1 MVSRIST
8 LRSVG
13 VLAHRG
19 ASWWATASPPNRI
32 APVPM
37 RAMTGSFSSA
47 IEQLLAVARGT
58 PGSGGMDPKRT
69 VPPHIPRPDYAEDGV
84 PKGSVPK
91 LPWKIP
97 MNSAEDIACARE
109 AGRISREVLDV
120 AGRAVAVGVSTDAI
134 DAIVHEETIKRGAY
148 PSPLNYRNFPRSVCT
163 SVNEVVCHGI
173 PDENRIFVD
182 GDLVNIDVS
191 CYFKGFHGD
200 NSEMFVAGE
209 PDEDARR
216 LIQVTYD
223 AWRAAIAICRPG
235 VPYSKIGGV
244 IQEYVETRGMSTT
257 RNYCGHGVG
266 RVFHTTPSIVHY
278 HSIQNHGTMAPGHIF
293 TIEPMINLGG
303 HANRVLEDDWTV
315 VTFDGSRSAQFEHTI
330 LITETGYELL
340 TGKSKNCIRQFWE
353 SED

>member
-1 MVSRIST
+1 MRAMVSRIST

-109 AGRISREVLDV
+109 AGRISREVHPR
-120 AGRAVAVGVSTDAI
+120 GEKRPTSQQESTKSRYGALWAI
-134 DAIVHEETIKRGAY
+134 
-148 PSPLNYRNFPRSVCT
+148 SPRYKP
-163 SVNEVVCHGI
+163 
-173 PDENRIFVD
+173 
-182 GDLVNIDVS
+182 
-191 CYFKGFHGD
+191 
-200 NSEMFVAGE
+200 
-209 PDEDARR
+209 
-216 LIQVTYD
+216 
-223 AWRAAIAICRPG
+223 
-235 VPYSKIGGV
+235 
-244 IQEYVETRGMSTT
+244 
-257 RNYCGHGVG
+257 
-266 RVFHTTPSIVHY
+266 
-278 HSIQNHGTMAPGHIF
+278 
-293 TIEPMINLGG
+293 
-303 HANRVLEDDWTV
+303 
-315 VTFDGSRSAQFEHTI
+315 
-330 LITETGYELL
+330 
-340 TGKSKNCIRQFWE
+340 
-353 SED
+353 